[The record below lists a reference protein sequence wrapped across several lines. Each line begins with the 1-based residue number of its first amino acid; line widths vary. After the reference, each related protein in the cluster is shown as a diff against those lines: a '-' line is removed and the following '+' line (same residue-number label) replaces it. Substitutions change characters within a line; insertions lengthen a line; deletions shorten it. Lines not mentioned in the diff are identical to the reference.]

1 MYFPNP
7 GRLFSHTRL
16 TLFFYNKASGP
27 KRFMKDVVF
36 DPHSFSR
43 TVEAVFDMSSLI
55 AGGEAALEVC
65 GGSAT
70 ANGGS
75 CDDEN
80 DGDEALAGLG
90 INVRHAAP
98 IITKQNGND
107 VVTVDDDDAL
117 GKNHAFVLRLDLA
130 TWRLLGAIEPPQSD
144 TVKVSI
150 SHSPRSAFAIAHT
163 RLTLLSLKIEDD
175 GYGFGGGFE
184 GDDDYDN
191 NDQGMG
197 NYGGNTVGNTVT
209 EPSFDDGV
217 RMRNIMPLGADP
229 FEALLD
235 DDFDAARRAHAS
247 LNLAPREGAIVAG
260 MAYVYRE
267 GFMSEYFF
275 RNWASDMLVT
285 FHHFVKAA
293 AIGGPA
299 HALATR
305 AVWRVARHWL
315 ENNPEM
321 PVGSTSEDVLFF
333 NEGLYVLRELG
344 IPHDKLAM
352 QVCVD
357 HNPNPA
363 SACADWGARNYSRNT
378 ALED

>member
-1 MYFPNP
+1 
-7 GRLFSHTRL
+7 
-16 TLFFYNKASGP
+16 
-27 KRFMKDVVF
+27 MKDVVF

-75 CDDEN
+75 GDDKN

-98 IITKQNGND
+98 IITKLNGND

-209 EPSFDDGV
+209 EPCFDDGV

-267 GFMSEYFF
+267 GFMNEYFF